1 MKPDYKLIENSV
13 VLKKISGD
21 LAREKTIAVDLES
34 DSMYH
39 FKEKI
44 CLIQISAKTSNFII
58 DPLKANDLTPL
69 QAILSDPNI
78 QKVFHGADYDIRSL
92 FRDYQFE
99 VNNLFDTHLACRF
112 LGYKETGLEALL
124 NRLFD
129 VSLNKRFQK
138 KDWSRRPLP
147 QEMMDYAAQDA
158 IYLLPLARLLTKDLR
173 LRNRLAWVREECQML
188 SQVRPV
194 NNNHIPLYLNFKGAG
209 SFSPRELAVLEA
221 LLQLRKKI
229 AEKKDKPLFKI
240 IPNLAIASITR
251 NKPKGLKQLMK
262 TRALSPTQVEMYG
275 EQILEA
281 IETAKNIPKDNLPR
295 YPKKRSPR
303 LKMKDQARIKA
314 LKEWKNAKADEL
326 NIEPSLVLNK
336 ALISTIAVDNP
347 RKTEDLYAIKEMKN
361 WQIKEFGPEIIS
373 ILQHNK

>member
-112 LGYKETGLEALL
+112 LGIQGNRSGGL
-124 NRLFD
+124 
-129 VSLNKRFQK
+129 
-138 KDWSRRPLP
+138 
-147 QEMMDYAAQDA
+147 AQ
-158 IYLLPLARLLTKDLR
+158 
-173 LRNRLAWVREECQML
+173 
-188 SQVRPV
+188 
-194 NNNHIPLYLNFKGAG
+194 
-209 SFSPRELAVLEA
+209 
-221 LLQLRKKI
+221 
-229 AEKKDKPLFKI
+229 
-240 IPNLAIASITR
+240 
-251 NKPKGLKQLMK
+251 
-262 TRALSPTQVEMYG
+262 
-275 EQILEA
+275 
-281 IETAKNIPKDNLPR
+281 
-295 YPKKRSPR
+295 
-303 LKMKDQARIKA
+303 QA
-314 LKEWKNAKADEL
+314 
-326 NIEPSLVLNK
+326 
-336 ALISTIAVDNP
+336 
-347 RKTEDLYAIKEMKN
+347 
-361 WQIKEFGPEIIS
+361 F
-373 ILQHNK
+373 